1 MRWMLSL
8 FPMAAASM
16 CASCSPGPL
25 KGSNALDS
33 PATLPATARQ
43 WDGLRFQQDTYR
55 PTEELSRERSGYS
68 AGVDS
73 TYEW

>member
-1 MRWMLSL
+1 MRWMLP
-8 FPMAAASM
+8 FYAMPAALS
-16 CASCSPGPL
+16 CGSCSPAPM

-33 PATLPATARQ
+33 PATLPASPRQ

-73 TYEW
+73 SYEW

>member
-1 MRWMLSL
+1 MRWMLP
-8 FPMAAASM
+8 FYAMPAALS
-16 CASCSPGPL
+16 CGSCSPAPL
-25 KGSNALDS
+25 TFA
-33 PATLPATARQ
+33 PLPASPRQ

-73 TYEW
+73 SYEW